1 MGSFRK
7 QGEPQV
13 WGTAAALSITL
24 LMVLTLL
31 GVVMVNGLGFF
42 WPSDTSLV
50 TLKDGSRLLGEI
62 TSTEKATENHG
73 KRIQFK
79 VGNRDIYGQDFRWVD
94 ASEIRSTAYP
104 DDAVTLERKE
114 RGNFYGFLKSL
125 SLNGLRIPAGGT
137 TWDDFLAARK
147 SVDASR
153 AKLRK
158 SEKRMADLNSN
169 AERLRLKVL
178 KLSSADPV
186 GNRPEIDSLNAKREK
201 LLAEF
206 NARLERLND
215 ESAELNRHTA
225 IFTDAS
231 GEEKEIPLTEIVR
244 SYRPN
249 TMGVFAK
256 ARFYAGKI
264 RELLLDEPRESNT
277 EGGLFPAIFGTVMM
291 VLLMSVFSL
300 PFGVVAAVYLRE
312 YAREGI
318 LVRLVRIAVN
328 NLAGVPSIV
337 YGVFGLGFFV
347 YGIGSGID
355 QLFYPE
361 RLPTPTFGTGG
372 ILWASLTLAL
382 LTVPVVIVS
391 TEEGLASVPKGLRE
405 GSLSLGATKFQT
417 LTKVVIPMATP
428 GIMTGLILAMARA
441 AGEVAPLMIVG
452 VVKLA
457 PSLPIDGHFPFFHM
471 DRKFMHLGFHIY
483 DVGFQSPNVEAAKPM
498 VFVTTL
504 LLLAIVIA
512 ASSTAIHIRN
522 KMKQKYTTKAF

>member
-186 GNRPEIDSLNAKREK
+186 GNRPRSTRSTQRGKSSL
-201 LLAEF
+201 
-206 NARLERLND
+206 
-215 ESAELNRHTA
+215 
-225 IFTDAS
+225 
-231 GEEKEIPLTEIVR
+231 
-244 SYRPN
+244 
-249 TMGVFAK
+249 
-256 ARFYAGKI
+256 
-264 RELLLDEPRESNT
+264 
-277 EGGLFPAIFGTVMM
+277 
-291 VLLMSVFSL
+291 
-300 PFGVVAAVYLRE
+300 
-312 YAREGI
+312 
-318 LVRLVRIAVN
+318 
-328 NLAGVPSIV
+328 
-337 YGVFGLGFFV
+337 
-347 YGIGSGID
+347 
-355 QLFYPE
+355 Q
-361 RLPTPTFGTGG
+361 
-372 ILWASLTLAL
+372 
-382 LTVPVVIVS
+382 
-391 TEEGLASVPKGLRE
+391 
-405 GSLSLGATKFQT
+405 
-417 LTKVVIPMATP
+417 
-428 GIMTGLILAMARA
+428 
-441 AGEVAPLMIVG
+441 
-452 VVKLA
+452 
-457 PSLPIDGHFPFFHM
+457 
-471 DRKFMHLGFHIY
+471 
-483 DVGFQSPNVEAAKPM
+483 
-498 VFVTTL
+498 
-504 LLLAIVIA
+504 
-512 ASSTAIHIRN
+512 SSTRGWSA
-522 KMKQKYTTKAF
+522 